1 LRQTQ
6 KMEALGTL
14 AGGIA
19 HDFNNILSGIIG
31 YAELVMGGLDQ
42 QSVAAENLAQV
53 LQAGHRA
60 KDLVKQILT
69 FSRQSDQERKPMK
82 ISYLLKEAVK
92 LMRASLPPTIKIKQH
107 IPRGRG
113 LISADPT
120 QIHQVVMNL
129 CTNAAQS
136 MRPDGGLLTITLGEV
151 TVTPNNSANFQN
163 LKAGVYQK
171 ITVADT
177 GCGIEPSALDKIFEP
192 YYTNQRRGEGTGLGL
207 AVAHGII
214 KAHEGAITVQSTL
227 REGAV
232 FNLYLPQIP
241 GHALEEGEI
250 FSPSPLPGGTESV
263 LIIDDE
269 VSLAQ
274 LGGKML
280 AELGYRV
287 DINTSGLNALT
298 LIEAS
303 PDRFDLVVTDHM
315 MPDMTGLDLA
325 LALKKICPDLPVI
338 LCTGFSG
345 ELDRGQIDRT
355 GIKEILMKPLLTRKL
370 AEAVRK
376 VLDGWRAEVIR
387 HSGDQ

>member
-1 LRQTQ
+1 
-6 KMEALGTL
+6 
-14 AGGIA
+14 
-19 HDFNNILSGIIG
+19 
-31 YAELVMGGLDQ
+31 
-42 QSVAAENLAQV
+42 
-53 LQAGHRA
+53 
-60 KDLVKQILT
+60 
-69 FSRQSDQERKPMK
+69 
-82 ISYLLKEAVK
+82 
-92 LMRASLPPTIKIKQH
+92 
-107 IPRGRG
+107 
-113 LISADPT
+113 
-120 QIHQVVMNL
+120 
-129 CTNAAQS
+129 
-136 MRPDGGLLTITLGEV
+136 
-151 TVTPNNSANFQN
+151 
-163 LKAGVYQK
+163 
-171 ITVADT
+171 
-177 GCGIEPSALDKIFEP
+177 
-192 YYTNQRRGEGTGLGL
+192 
-207 AVAHGII
+207 
-214 KAHEGAITVQSTL
+214 
-227 REGAV
+227 
-232 FNLYLPQIP
+232 PQIP